1 MNSEDTSLLMVMRR
15 SSECLSYKRETIQ
28 LRSKDQDTKIKVPYS
43 NIRGFNFSPY
53 AVQMKCIRPDQY
65 ARTIT
70 LHYLMDGNVYL
81 RIILKKKELQMP
93 VIIILRALSE
103 MSDYQIY

>member
-1 MNSEDTSLLMVMRR
+1 
-15 SSECLSYKRETIQ
+15 
-28 LRSKDQDTKIKVPYS
+28 
-43 NIRGFNFSPY
+43 
-53 AVQMKCIRPDQY
+53 MKCVRSDQY

-93 VIIILRALSE
+93 VIILLRALTD
-103 MSDYQIY
+103 MNDY